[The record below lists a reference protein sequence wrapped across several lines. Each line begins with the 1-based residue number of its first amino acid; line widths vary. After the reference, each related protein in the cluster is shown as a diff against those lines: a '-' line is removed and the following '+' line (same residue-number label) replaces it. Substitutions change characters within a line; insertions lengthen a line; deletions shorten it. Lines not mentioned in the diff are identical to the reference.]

1 MASHAELHG
10 RHPCNN
16 GAAGVD
22 VTIRALN
29 LVVARMK
36 FMTEI
41 DRLNRRGLMRIE
53 AENGQQ
59 NRESDHQ

>member
-1 MASHAELHG
+1 
-10 RHPCNN
+10 
-16 GAAGVD
+16 
-22 VTIRALN
+22 
-29 LVVARMK
+29 
-36 FMTEI
+36 MTEI